1 MRKLFA
7 IGTLLLSSAAVFASP
22 AVTVNRNY
30 NQTVNHGY
38 VAPVPAPVVY
48 GDRARFAREEKARLE
63 RMRLERL
70 RRERELAR
78 LRLLRH
84 YDNRW

>member
-1 MRKLFA
+1 MRKVLA

-22 AVTVNRNY
+22 AVTVRGNY
-30 NQTVNHGY
+30 NQTVDRGY
-38 VAPVPAPVVY
+38 VAPAPAPVVY
-48 GDRARFAREEKARLE
+48 GNRARIEREKLRLE
-63 RMRLERL
+63 RLRLERL

-78 LRLLRH
+78 LRMLRH